1 VSKNKNINTPYNLF
15 DPTTGNEEAFNLDL
29 MSGAVNTENTEVKI
43 DKADLKP
50 VITR

>member
-1 VSKNKNINTPYNLF
+1 MSKNKDISKPYNLF
-15 DPTTGNEEAFNLDL
+15 DPTTGDEKAFNLDL

-43 DKADLKP
+43 NKADLKP